1 MATIINIQE
10 HLEQKE
16 RQSNQLLS
24 LTEQQ
29 VRAYPEFT
37 NATDEEVLHMLSGYL
52 VNFVS
57 WASILFPLHSP
68 LIPLIHQAFCNKIF
82 CFYLVSMIMICVSKN
97 LWLEQKKNY

>member
-1 MATIINIQE
+1 MATIINLQE

-37 NATDEEVLHMLSGYL
+37 NATDEEVLHII
-52 VNFVS
+52 NT
-57 WASILFPLHSP
+57 LHQ
-68 LIPLIHQAFCNKIF
+68 L
-82 CFYLVSMIMICVSKN
+82 
-97 LWLEQKKNY
+97 